1 MNGKS
6 PSKKPKLQGVGNEE
20 EMRDAERSPEP
31 DTEQYLEQEQY
42 LELEQ
47 FVDQDVSTQHS
58 ENLEYNEQDDMTGAD
73 EEKSKYFSTEDDILE
88 EAPGSV
94 FSLYDEDVGSSVVS
108 DQYDMGIFSDN
119 DQSQSGFDG
128 NLSLDLNNASFPD
141 QDVGDRAGFFNF
153 NTGQDPSMQF
163 NFF

>member
-1 MNGKS
+1 VSLTG

-73 EEKSKYFSTEDDILE
+73 EVSRMLQNFGVRPTEKEH
-88 EAPGSV
+88 
-94 FSLYDEDVGSSVVS
+94 
-108 DQYDMGIFSDN
+108 
-119 DQSQSGFDG
+119 
-128 NLSLDLNNASFPD
+128 
-141 QDVGDRAGFFNF
+141 
-153 NTGQDPSMQF
+153 
-163 NFF
+163 